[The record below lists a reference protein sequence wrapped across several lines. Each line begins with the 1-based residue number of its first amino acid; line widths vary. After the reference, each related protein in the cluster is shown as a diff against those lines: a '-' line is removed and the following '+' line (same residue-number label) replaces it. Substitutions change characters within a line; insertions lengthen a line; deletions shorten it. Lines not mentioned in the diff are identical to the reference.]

1 MLVYQTNRRL
11 AIVMK
16 FAAFTLGCGVW
27 HLWFFKPLVKK
38 MYVWNIT
45 NLCEILPQDEAI
57 LNSWSELKITTF
69 WDPSQSSIQIAD
81 IVIFKIY
88 FADMKMFKVG
98 EHTKSYPSNF
108 LKINFNKLV
117 PGYEKKSFN
126 PTVFNRCSHFDLR
139 RLTEKQHGT
148 RTPK

>member
-1 MLVYQTNRRL
+1 
-11 AIVMK
+11 
-16 FAAFTLGCGVW
+16 
-27 HLWFFKPLVKK
+27 

-98 EHTKSYPSNF
+98 EHTKSNPSNF

-117 PGYEKKSFN
+117 PGYE
-126 PTVFNRCSHFDLR
+126 
-139 RLTEKQHGT
+139 
-148 RTPK
+148 